1 MSSDNLLKSTSE
13 AILVVLRDE
22 WAEMLGQ
29 ARMEDGPEL
38 AQIAQDAA
46 KYAIKLASGH
56 PEAAS
61 DLAYVKAS
69 ALLLASKIQL
79 REKERLEQLLLKIAT
94 IAAKLAAQILLKI
107 PVA

>member
-1 MSSDNLLKSTSE
+1 MASDSLLGATSE

-56 PEAAS
+56 PEAAG

-69 ALLLASKIQL
+69 ALLLASKVQL
-79 REKERLEQLLLKIAT
+79 REKERVEQLLMKIAV
-94 IAAKLAAQILLKI
+94 IAARLAGQLLLKI